1 MTAVWNQSK
10 LLDNPSYPS
19 GPKRPSEV
27 TSAPWEAVPPQYDI
41 SDFGENEN
49 SNRVINSSPQIPN
62 EDVKRQPQ
70 QRRYDNIEEYD
81 ILQSAPLEQNP
92 GKN

>member
-1 MTAVWNQSK
+1 M
-10 LLDNPSYPS
+10 
-19 GPKRPSEV
+19 
-27 TSAPWEAVPPQYDI
+27 TSAPWEAVPPQYDT
-41 SDFGENEN
+41 SDFGENDN
-49 SNRVINSSPQIPN
+49 SNRVINSSPQISS
-62 EDVKRQPQ
+62 EDVKQQPQ

>member
-1 MTAVWNQSK
+1 M
-10 LLDNPSYPS
+10 
-19 GPKRPSEV
+19 

-41 SDFGENEN
+41 SEFGENDN

-70 QRRYDNIEEYD
+70 QRRYDNIEEYNMS
-81 ILQSAPLEQNP
+81 QSATLEQNP
-92 GKN
+92 GKNFLSISLLELV

>member
-1 MTAVWNQSK
+1 M
-10 LLDNPSYPS
+10 
-19 GPKRPSEV
+19 

-41 SDFGENEN
+41 SDFGENDN

-81 ILQSAPLEQNP
+81 TSQSAPLEQNP
-92 GKN
+92 GKNFLICLFSRIGHNFCIIAYQI